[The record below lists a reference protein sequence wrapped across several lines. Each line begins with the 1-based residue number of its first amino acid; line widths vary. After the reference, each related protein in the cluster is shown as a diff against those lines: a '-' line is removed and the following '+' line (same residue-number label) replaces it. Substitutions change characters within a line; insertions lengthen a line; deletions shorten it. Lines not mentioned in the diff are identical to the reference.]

1 MGEIKITIEVGQF
14 LQGMQLAPRI
24 KDSRKGKDHIDHIG
38 MEGDPAVTADLFKE
52 TGKIQR
58 GIDFLEIEI
67 TDIPAGGPGNNAS
80 PVDDLVVKMNGDVIL
95 DPAVLKVVII
105 FLHFLSGIFQRIVC
119 DLQ

>member
-24 KDSRKGKDHIDHIG
+24 KYPRKGKDHIDHIG
-38 MEGDPAVTADLFKE
+38 MEGDPGATADLFKE

-58 GIDFLEIEI
+58 GIDLLEIEI
-67 TDIPAGGPGNNAS
+67 TDIPAGGPGNNVS
-80 PVDDLVVKMNGDVIL
+80 PVDDLVVEMNGDVIL